1 MDKISFGNFSSYR
14 QTVAQLR
21 DTLMTLKGYCDML
34 GMKNTSDSI
43 DEVMKKN
50 AEDSFDIAIVGEFR
64 RGKSTLINALLG
76 KDILPSDVLPT
87 TATLNR
93 VTYGISPFVK
103 IEYKNGTS
111 EDIDIDRLS
120 DYVTKLTEESEQRAQ
135 TIRQATVYYP
145 VNYCKNNVDIIDTPG
160 LNDDENMT
168 EVTLSVL
175 PQTDAALFVIM
186 AQSPFS
192 EYERDFLENK
202 MLVSDIGRIIF
213 VVTRID
219 SFDEEDADRVID
231 NISGRIRKYVVEKA
245 KKVLGEDSEEFADY
259 QRKLGSIKVLGVS
272 AKQALKAKKNNDQD
286 LWEQSRFGAFE
297 TELERLL
304 TEDRGAISLQVQVS
318 KVLSVSAEI
327 IKTIELRN
335 NALQMGEDEFNEKY
349 AQAKEKIAQIRER
362 RENEFERIH
371 ISARNAYAEVRA
383 QAEEFWDELTENAWR
398 IIDAEPL
405 TAADIQKDNIAA
417 TQEAIMNKI
426 KKSTED
432 YGRLLSEK
440 MQNSITAAVGRE
452 TQRLQA
458 FQEDFYQSISQI
470 QCEFGGAGGPDK
482 TSVGDIVV
490 GTFAETFLMMG
501 LGGAYQGFKQAGWKG
516 AMVGGAVGLGA
527 TYGSVVL
534 LASLAIPF
542 TWPVAIAAGLMGT
555 LASRFAIGKV
565 FNSSETQ
572 IINFRGKMKDA
583 MTAKFEEMKR
593 ENDMAKRVEEQ
604 TAMAFNTLME
614 HIDEETETIL
624 RDTESTLVDLQE
636 KITENK
642 VLAEKEQTDLA
653 QMVKSV
659 VQITDMAAELNREIQ
674 TVLSK

>member
-516 AMVGGAVGLGA
+516 AMVGGAVGLGV

-604 TAMAFNTLME
+604 TAMAFNALME

>member
-604 TAMAFNTLME
+604 TAMAFNALME

-659 VQITDMAAELNREIQ
+659 IQITDMAAELNREIQ